1 MSLSTTEAQLALIM
15 KKLHTDPSSISSKEL
30 IFLGTHKAKEEAL
43 SVWKQES
50 GYTTIY
56 DKIQTL
62 KEELEELEKTLPAIP
77 AEYATSKTDRAEN
90 KGIIEGETVSLTCLG
105 HHSKHDES
113 AIKKQNLKD
122 AKWVCGSIRNIAC
135 PHGNATDGTIETK
148 FVNLYEFLKG
158 NPVVSDKDLTE
169 EIAQVKD
176 STYSKGCRVMCR
188 TKKAMEKHL
197 LTCKRS
203 NFEYD
208 NEDHVKRPSGRPKGS
223 TNKKHNDIVV
233 GEDEDED
240 EDEDDEGGVEVVE
253 WTFDGEHYLLD
264 EKSNVVYSVESQEEV
279 GKRVV
284 VVGVVGVWKLVKA

>member
-90 KGIIEGETVSLTCLG
+90 KGIIEGEKVSLTCLG

-122 AKWVCGSIRNIAC
+122 AKWVCNLPKSNPTGHMYRVTTLNI
-135 PHGNATDGTIETK
+135 PRK
-148 FVNLYEFLKG
+148 REF
-158 NPVVSDKDLTE
+158 
-169 EIAQVKD
+169 
-176 STYSKGCRVMCR
+176 
-188 TKKAMEKHL
+188 TKKSKQI
-197 LTCKRS
+197 
-203 NFEYD
+203 NY
-208 NEDHVKRPSGRPKGS
+208 KG
-223 TNKKHNDIVV
+223 
-233 GEDEDED
+233 
-240 EDEDDEGGVEVVE
+240 
-253 WTFDGEHYLLD
+253 
-264 EKSNVVYSVESQEEV
+264 
-279 GKRVV
+279 
-284 VVGVVGVWKLVKA
+284 

>member
-1 MSLSTTEAQLALIM
+1 MSLSNYEAQMALIM
-15 KKLHTDPSSISSKEL
+15 KKLHTDPFSLSSAEL
-30 IFLGTHKAKEEAL
+30 IFLGTHKANEEAL
-43 SVWKQES
+43 SVWKEES
-50 GYTTIY
+50 GYAKIY

-62 KEELEELEKTLPAIP
+62 KEELEKLEKTLPAIP
-77 AEYATSKTDRAEN
+77 AEYATSKTKSKCERPLGLTVAARTNTHTHTKTDRAEN
-90 KGIIEGETVSLTCLG
+90 KGIIEGEKVSLTCLG
-105 HHSKHDES
+105 RHSKHDES

-176 STYSKGCRVMCR
+176 STYSKGCRFMCR

-203 NFEYD
+203 NFESD
-208 NEDHVKRPSGRPKGS
+208 KEVN
-223 TNKKHNDIVV
+223 
-233 GEDEDED
+233 
-240 EDEDDEGGVEVVE
+240 EDDEEAVDVVE
-253 WTFDGEHYLLD
+253 WEFDGEHYLVGV
-264 EKSNVVYSVESQEEV
+264 NAPYVVYSVETQDEV
-279 GKRVV
+279 GKRRWGGNGWV
-284 VVGVVGVWKLVKA
+284 LVKA